1 MKKLYRFLSI
11 LLFTAFLSTSLSA
24 QITYGLKA
32 GLNLA
37 DIRSDATFPDAP
49 DFKYIPS
56 LHIGLLLGFNLSER
70 LSLQPELLLSRL
82 GGEQEVIILGAPT
95 KFKQV
100 LSYVTI
106 PILLE
111 YKLGPFS
118 IEAGPGIGFL
128 LDSSTYNNGKK
139 IATRVQLFDEEIDID
154 LNAGIKY
161 SFSKIFT
168 QLRWK
173 YSLLPIA
180 EIPLTNVNGEP
191 VELASFYNTAIQ
203 LSLGY
208 QF

>member
-1 MKKLYRFLSI
+1 MKNLYRFLFIVVWITI
-11 LLFTAFLSTSLSA
+11 LSNSLSA
-24 QITYGLKA
+24 QVSYGLKV

-37 DIRSDATFPDAP
+37 DIRSNATFPDAP

-56 LHIGLLLGFNLSER
+56 LHIGLLFGFNLSER

-82 GGEQEVIILGAPT
+82 GGEQEVSVLGVQT
-95 KFKQV
+95 KLKQV

-106 PILLE
+106 PLLLE
-111 YKLGPFS
+111 YKLGALS
-118 IEAGPGIGFL
+118 IEAGPGIGYL

-139 IATRVQLFDEEIDID
+139 ILTGVQLFDEKIDVD

-161 SFSKIFT
+161 SFNKIFT

-180 EIPLTNVNGEP
+180 EIPFTDVNGEP
-191 VELASFYNTAIQ
+191 VEPASFYNTAIQ
-203 LSLGY
+203 ISLGY
-208 QF
+208 KF